1 MTLQNDLALSEAE
14 PHSAVSWGAVLAGA
28 AAGLASA
35 FVLVTLFA
43 GFGLKA
49 TSPWLGAYGDP
60 SAFSPTLGA
69 AMVVIQV
76 LSSALGGYLAGRLR
90 TKWTHVHGHEVHFR
104 DTAHGLL
111 SWAVATLAG
120 AAMAAILVGS
130 FSDPTNHVDIMP
142 GLPPSAADATQAA
155 PAPVDPAA
163 AHAQMIH
170 EDNLASQASL
180 FLGIGLLLGAF
191 SSAVAAAIGGLR
203 REDMHA
209 TYWREYHPT
218 KTSLRE

>member
-1 MTLQNDLALSEAE
+1 MAMQNDLAISDAE

-60 SAFSPTLGA
+60 TAFTPTVGT

-90 TKWTHVHGHEVHFR
+90 TKWTNVHGHEVHFR
-104 DTAHGLL
+104 DTAHGFL
-111 SWAVATLAG
+111 SWATATLVG

-130 FSDPTNHVDIMP
+130 FSDPTSHIDIMP
-142 GLPPSAADATQAA
+142 GLPPSASDASQAA

-163 AHAQMIH
+163 LHAQMVH

-209 TYWREYHPT
+209 TYWREYHLT
-218 KTSLRE
+218 KAPARE